1 MGITLARI
9 DNRLLHGIVATQ
21 WAPISKCTRL
31 MVIDDKVA
39 ADPVLK
45 ESMKLARPV
54 GVALSIISEETAV
67 ANLAAKKYEGQ
78 KIFIVTRNPS
88 TLLKVLQTGEQIPK
102 IIIGGTV
109 TIEGGTVLS
118 SRAMASR
125 EDLEAYKEIAASY
138 KVPMRIQYVPA
149 DKEVPLESVVEL

>member
-21 WAPISKCTRL
+21 WAPISNCTRL

-54 GVALSIISEETAV
+54 GGVAFHH
-67 ANLAAKKYEGQ
+67 Q
-78 KIFIVTRNPS
+78 
-88 TLLKVLQTGEQIPK
+88 
-102 IIIGGTV
+102 
-109 TIEGGTVLS
+109 
-118 SRAMASR
+118 
-125 EDLEAYKEIAASY
+125 
-138 KVPMRIQYVPA
+138 
-149 DKEVPLESVVEL
+149 